1 MRSEAHKNPPTNY
14 KDDQYNDDDNN
25 NNNNNSYYH
34 TTYIVGEDEG
44 RLAAVAQDLGLEQG
58 RMPRKSWKSMLFND
72 DTLTAARMHS
82 VGYIGDDERV
92 DEHGTLHHTV
102 TLRRPRRERGG
113 QDTTTAMASTLVDL
127 FTKPPS
133 ERGVQEGQEEQEG
146 EAVEEEEPEEEII
159 DMVEGGS
166 LLSAAFGI
174 VKGTVGPAILYLPA
188 GFYGSG
194 WAVAIPAMAF
204 ATGMFVLN
212 AYRLL
217 DCWKV
222 ESDRNHQVE
231 SRMREVQALLQKSP
245 QSGRQPMYGAAA
257 VRQERFFVAKLLT
270 YPELAK
276 RALGPYSLLVEL
288 GIALFQFG
296 VCLTYLIFVPDNL
309 HAALFDLTGYS
320 VNKMWLLWMMI
331 VIEIPLAWIRDIR
344 KLTPTNVVASFLIA
358 FGLAAVLVMAVWEGS
373 RWNDETDELVFAQNI
388 KTLQPLT
395 NSWFLFIGTSFFMM
409 EGSITL
415 LVPLQEA
422 VYRPED
428 RARFP
433 DVNRNITWSIVA
445 FYVLFSAVACAAFG
459 SHIHTALTASLQGTL
474 ATIVQM
480 AYSVAVILTFPLQ
493 AFPAMEVALRVM
505 YQITG
510 QGDAVLHTNAW
521 RHNVFTTLIVLSLG
535 MIAVCSL
542 EYLGNVVSIL
552 GSLFGIPL
560 ALVFPPLMHNALVKD
575 STTITRWINY
585 SVVVVGIFAMAAASF
600 NTIVTWNHGDEQG

>member
-1 MRSEAHKNPPTNY
+1 MSSTATPHHN
-14 KDDQYNDDDNN
+14 
-25 NNNNNSYYH
+25 
-34 TTYIVGEDEG
+34 TYVVGEDEG

-82 VGYIGDDERV
+82 VGYIGADERV
-92 DEHGTLHHTV
+92 DEHGTLHHMV
-102 TLRRPRRERGG
+102 TLRKPREEGRGVP
-113 QDTTTAMASTLVDL
+113 TAALTDL

-133 ERGVQEGQEEQEG
+133 ERAVTAGLEEEG
-146 EAVEEEEPEEEII
+146 EEPEEVV

-166 LLSAAFGI
+166 LISAAFGI

-194 WAVAIPAMAF
+194 YAVAIPSMMF

-245 QSGRQPMYGAAA
+245 KSGKPMYGAAA
-257 VRQERFFVAKLLT
+257 VRQERFFVPKLLT

-276 RALGPYSLLVEL
+276 RALAPYSLFVEV

-309 HAALFDLTGYS
+309 HAALAGLTGRTVS
-320 VNKMWLLWMMI
+320 KLWLLWIMI
-331 VIEIPLAWIRDIR
+331 AIEIPLAWIRDIR

-358 FGLAAVLVMAVWEGS
+358 FGLVAVLVMAVWEGS
-373 RWNDETDELVFAQNI
+373 RRNDETDELVFAQNL
-388 KTLQPLT
+388 KTLRPLT
-395 NSWFLFIGTSFFMM
+395 ESWFLFIGTSFFMM

-433 DVNRNITWSIVA
+433 NVNRNITWWIVA

-474 ATIVQM
+474 ATIVQL
-480 AYSVAVILTFPLQ
+480 AYSIAVVLTFPLQ
-493 AFPAMEVALRVM
+493 AFPAMEVALRVL

-510 QGDAVLHTNAW
+510 QGDAAAQSDAW
-521 RHNVFTTLIVLSLG
+521 QHNVFTTLIVLSLG
-535 MIAVCSL
+535 MIAVCSMD
-542 EYLGNVVSIL
+542 YLGNVVSIL

-575 STTITRWINY
+575 STTVTRWINY
-585 SVVVVGIFAMAAASF
+585 AVVVVGVFAMAAASF
-600 NTIVTWNHGDEQG
+600 NTIVMWNNGAEQG